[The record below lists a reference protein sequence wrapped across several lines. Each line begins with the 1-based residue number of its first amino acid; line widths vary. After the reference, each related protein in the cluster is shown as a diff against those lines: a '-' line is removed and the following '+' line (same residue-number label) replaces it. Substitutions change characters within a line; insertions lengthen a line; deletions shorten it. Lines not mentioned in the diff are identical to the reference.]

1 MYDFDIDT
9 YNVLCLF
16 LPASSPTPTF
26 PKKED
31 QSKEIWLE
39 ASVSFLPFG
48 PGEWRIKSRGG
59 FF

>member
-1 MYDFDIDT
+1 MYDSDIDT

-31 QSKEIWLE
+31 QSKGDLI
-39 ASVSFLPFG
+39 
-48 PGEWRIKSRGG
+48 GG
-59 FF
+59 LSIFPTLRARRMKN